1 MEIPDNISF
10 LGGFDKEGRNVENE
24 LTHLFLGIFATLSI
38 PDPKLILRVNNHTSK
53 VCL

>member
-10 LGGFDKEGRNVENE
+10 WEVSDKEGRNVENE

-38 PDPKLILRVNNHTSK
+38 PRSK
-53 VCL
+53 TDFKSK